1 MKVTQTQ
8 SDTDKTVI
16 NPSLLTL
23 LHAEGKYYTTVGSV
37 VVGVL
42 CTYHVIPNLLLILLL
57 SPLSRTFAA
66 TKCYIFNKCTCNIVE
81 KNVLIITIA
90 HES

>member
-8 SDTDKTVI
+8 TDTDKTVI

-42 CTYHVIPNLLLILLL
+42 CIM
-57 SPLSRTFAA
+57 
-66 TKCYIFNKCTCNIVE
+66 
-81 KNVLIITIA
+81 
-90 HES
+90 